1 MKNKKQET
9 KSKIRKKINDLYL
22 ENEYANLIQDR
33 NRSRSI
39 TVGTS
44 FGGTVELSMR
54 GDYHSLWAPLQ
65 PVEVVELIEQL
76 AAGVGLQ
83 IAIRPKQDFA
93 TWRGWNV
100 DADDRYWAGVA
111 PWQIEDVSERQKV
124 LLTEERKKLKS
135 SDDGGKKDKDSKR
148 TEKEI
153 RIQEKIQK
161 TIQDSVRE
169 NIHKFRDENLLDL
182 NEFNECLDEYRNEEL
197 DEKDE

>member
-9 KSKIRKKINDLYL
+9 KSKIRKKINDLYA
-22 ENEYANLIQDR
+22 ENEYANLVQDR

-54 GDYHSLWAPLQ
+54 GDHHSLWVPLQ

-83 IAIRPKQDFA
+83 IAMRPKQDFA

-100 DADDRYWAGVA
+100 DAEDRYWAGVA
-111 PWQIEDVSERQKV
+111 PWQLEDVSERQKV
-124 LLTEERKKLKS
+124 YLEEERKKLKLLADS
-135 SDDGGKKDKDSKR
+135 GEKDKEGKKI
-148 TEKEI
+148 EKEI
-153 RIQEKIQK
+153 KIQEKIQK
-161 TIQDSVRE
+161 TIQDSV
-169 NIHKFRDENLLDL
+169 KENLQKLRDNVILDSDEFKEYL
-182 NEFNECLDEYRNEEL
+182 NEKLDEM
-197 DEKDE
+197 DDDD

>member
-9 KSKIRKKINDLYL
+9 KSKIRKKINDLYA
-22 ENEYANLIQDR
+22 ENEYANLVQDR

-54 GDYHSLWAPLQ
+54 GDHHNLWAPLQ

-83 IAIRPKQDFA
+83 IAMRPKQDFA

-100 DADDRYWAGVA
+100 DAEDRYWAGVA
-111 PWQIEDVSERQKV
+111 PWQLEDSSERQKV
-124 LLTEERKKLKS
+124 YLEEERKKLKLLADS
-135 SDDGGKKDKDSKR
+135 GEQDKDGKKI
-148 TEKEI
+148 EKEI
-153 RIQEKIQK
+153 KIQEKIQK
-161 TIQDSVRE
+161 SIQDSV
-169 NIHKFRDENLLDL
+169 KENLQKLRDDLILDSDEL
-182 NEFNECLDEYRNEEL
+182 NAYL
-197 DEKDE
+197 DEKLDERDDD